1 MEPSLFRYVWKHSK
15 RDQLFVL
22 GIIVLSLPFY
32 FASFDL
38 PKRIINDA
46 LQGKAFASQSKP
58 VYFLRIEFSLP
69 IAGDIH
75 LFDGF
80 QVNQL
85 QLLMGL
91 SFLFLLFV
99 FINGAF
105 KYYINLSKGIL
116 GERMLRRMRFELF
129 SLYLR
134 FKPEDIR
141 VVKPAE
147 AASIIKDEVDP
158 IGGFTGDAFIQPAFL
173 CMQAFTALL
182 FIMVQSFWLGLVA
195 LAIVMVQGFIIPRL
209 RREQLRLTRLRQ
221 IESRK
226 LAGRIGEVIET
237 TPAIHGGGAT
247 QFIKADLGGR
257 LGTLFKI
264 RVDLFR
270 RKFAVKYLNNLLAQ
284 ITPFFFYS
292 IGGYLALTGAMNIG
306 QLVAVIA
313 AYRDLPPPV
322 KELIDWDQDRADV
335 TVKYQQIVAQFPA
348 QLLAEETANDAG
360 KVPPAD
366 SPIIID
372 ALKVLDRRGVTL
384 LEPMSAT
391 IPRPAHVALVGGSGS
406 GRDVVARLL
415 GRQVSEFR
423 GKVKTGGVNWRSM
436 SDHVANRFIAYAGP
450 EPLLSSGTL
459 RDNVIAP
466 LMRNPPR
473 VFAEPV
479 DGTDPGEMTRRFEA
493 MHSGNPVALAN
504 TAWLDAGAAGLADAA
519 AVDGAI
525 MSLLDRVGMA
535 DDVYRLGLLGKLDE
549 KSEPEIVSRIPA
561 AREII
566 FENLR
571 KRSLLNVI
579 DPLDPARYNRN
590 ATISENL
597 LFGMPTGE
605 RFSDDAIG
613 SDPYI
618 RSILETEAL
627 VYPLAQIGLRM
638 TEAVI
643 EIFADLPPGHPLF
656 ERFSFIRSDE
666 MPEFVKLVES
676 VEARGSISR
685 LSSDEQSRL
694 IGLAMSY
701 VEPRHRMEVIT
712 PFFERRILRARK
724 SLKAY
729 LPGSYAADIEFY
741 DPAHYL
747 RAAPI
752 LDNLLFGRI
761 TYGIANA
768 QQRVYEVIKES
779 LQDLGME
786 GAIHRLGLAYEIGP
800 AGRLLSS
807 QQRAAIAL
815 VRSLITRPDM
825 LVLDGALSVFGQ
837 AEAATILAA
846 LRHEMAGRSLV
857 ATLSAADDVSGFDEV
872 LEFDGSRLVSHV
884 KHNAPV
890 GDAGNGPMPLSQD
903 NAPDTD
909 RATTELS
916 ARQPA
921 APASIA
927 RAAGDA

>member
-1 MEPSLFRYVWKHSK
+1 LEPSLFRYVWKHSR
-15 RDQLFVL
+15 RDQLLVL
-22 GIIVLSLPFY
+22 AIILLSLPFY

-46 LQGKAFASQSKP
+46 LQGKAFAPGSKP
-58 VYFLRIEFSLP
+58 VHFLKMEFSLP
-69 IAGDIH
+69 ILGDVH
-75 LFDGF
+75 VFGGF

-105 KYYINLSKGIL
+105 KYYINLKKGIL

-134 FKPEDIR
+134 FRPEDIR

-173 CMQAFTALL
+173 IMQASTALL

-195 LAIVMVQGFIIPRL
+195 LAIVMVQGFVIPRL

-237 TPAIHGGGAT
+237 SPAIHGGGAT
-247 QFIKADLGGR
+247 QYIKADLGGR

-335 TVKYQQIVAQFPA
+335 TVKYQQIVAQFPT
-348 QLLAEETANDAG
+348 QLMNEESANDAG
-360 KVPPAD
+360 KVPAPDA
-366 SPIIID
+366 PITID

-391 IPRPAHVALVGGSGS
+391 IMRPGHVALVGGSGS
-406 GRDVVARLL
+406 GRDVLARLL

-423 GKVKTGGVNWRSM
+423 GKVKTGGVSWRSM
-436 SDHVANRFIAYAGP
+436 SDHVASRFMAYAGP
-450 EPLLSSGTL
+450 DPLLSSGTL

-473 VFAEPV
+473 VFAE
-479 DGTDPGEMTRRFEA
+479 TAEAADPSEVTRRIEA
-493 MHSGNPVALAN
+493 MRSGNPVALASH
-504 TAWLDAGAAGLADAA
+504 AWLDAGAAGLADVAS
-519 AVDGAI
+519 VDGAI
-525 MSLLDRVGMA
+525 MALLDRVGMA
-535 DDVYRLGLLGKLDE
+535 DDVYRFGLLGKLDE
-549 KSEPEIVSRIPA
+549 KTEPDIVSRIPA
-561 AREII
+561 AREVI
-566 FENLR
+566 FQNLR
-571 KRSLLNVI
+571 KRSLLNAVE
-579 DPLDPARYNRN
+579 PLDPARYNRN

-597 LFGMPTGE
+597 LFGLPTGE

-613 SDPYI
+613 SDPYV

-638 TEAVI
+638 AEAVI

-666 MPEFVKLVES
+666 MPEFIRLVET
-676 VEARGSISR
+676 VEARGSVSR
-685 LSSDEQSRL
+685 LSADEQSRL

-701 VEPRHRMEVIT
+701 VEPRHRMEVMT
-712 PFFERRILRARK
+712 PLFERRILRARK

-729 LPGSYAADIEFY
+729 LPGSYAADVEFY
-741 DPAHYL
+741 DPARYL
-747 RAAPI
+747 CAAPV

-761 TYGIANA
+761 TYGVANA
-768 QQRVYEVIKES
+768 EQKVYEVIKDS
-779 LQDLGME
+779 LRDLGME
-786 GAIHRLGLAYEIGP
+786 AAIHRLGLGYEIGP

-815 VRSLITRPDM
+815 VRALVTRPDM
-825 LVLDGALSVFGQ
+825 LVLDGALSVFGHS
-837 AEAATILAA
+837 EAAGILAA
-846 LRHEMAGRSLV
+846 LHAEMAGK
-857 ATLSAADDVSGFDEV
+857 TLITTLCTAEDASGFDEV
-872 LEFDGSRLVSHV
+872 LEFEGARLVSHI
-884 KHNAPV
+884 KGGNPLHGKDDTPV
-890 GDAGNGPMPLSQD
+890 ILSQD
-903 NAPDTD
+903 NAP
-909 RATTELS
+909 A
-916 ARQPA
+916 ARVPASGIASRRPA
-921 APASIA
+921 ATAVP
-927 RAAGDA
+927 AAGEN